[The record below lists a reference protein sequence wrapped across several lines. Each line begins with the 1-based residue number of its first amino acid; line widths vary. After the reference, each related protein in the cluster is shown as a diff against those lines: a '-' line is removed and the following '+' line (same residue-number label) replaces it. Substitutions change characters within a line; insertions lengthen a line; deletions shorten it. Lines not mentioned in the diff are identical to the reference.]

1 MTGSGEKLKR
11 GISVDAIQDYSI
23 RDILRRLAAYMYPY
37 RRIVVAAVL
46 LSFASSFLLVIRPY
60 LVRIVIDRF
69 FAQGNLDG
77 FKLFMAIFA
86 AVYVSRL
93 VVGYGLGY
101 LTGMIGQ
108 RVMHD
113 LRMDIFNH
121 VLSMDM
127 TFFDHN
133 RVGRLMTRITDDVS
147 TLNEL
152 YTSGAI
158 RIFNNTTI
166 LLGIVAVMFYM
177 DRQLAVVSM
186 SLVPLM
192 YLTGVLFAKRV
203 RAVYRNIRAGTARLN
218 AFLQESIQGMRI
230 IQIMRRTGWS
240 LKKFREYS
248 DNLQEH
254 KVRNVLY
261 YGLFFPIM
269 ELIGII
275 GIILIFLAGGYRVR
289 DMALDIGVL
298 VAFIRLVDMLFMPV
312 RELAENFNVM
322 LAAVSSSERIFT
334 LLDTETRI
342 MEPLKPEPLNPPVD
356 IVFEHVW
363 FAYEEKEWVLR
374 DVSFTVKPGEK
385 VAFVGPSGSG
395 KTTIISLLLR
405 FYDVDRGRILIGG
418 RDIRD
423 IPLHRLRR
431 LISHVGQEPFLFNR
445 SVANNI
451 HLGDDTVTSN
461 RIHEVLS
468 RMSVNAMF
476 TELENGLETGVREG
490 GSRLSQGQRQL
501 VSFSRA
507 LAADRDILVLDEATS
522 SVDTFTEILIQKA
535 VPVLMENRTSIVIAH
550 RLSTVR
556 NVDHIYVIARG
567 RIRETGSHREL
578 MELDG
583 IYARLSRMHNIE
595 G

>member
-11 GISVDAIQDYSI
+11 GISVDAIRDYTI
-23 RDILRRLAAYMYPY
+23 RDILGRLVAYMHPY
-37 RRIVVAAVL
+37 RRIVIAAIL

-77 FKLFMAIFA
+77 FNVFMGIFA

-177 DRQLAVVSM
+177 DWRLALVSL

-192 YLTGVLFAKRV
+192 YLTGVLFANRV

-230 IQIMRRTGWS
+230 IQIMRRTAWS
-240 LKKFREYS
+240 MRKFRGYS

-275 GIILIFLAGGYRVR
+275 GIILIFLAGGYRVK

-298 VAFIRLVDMLFMPV
+298 VAFIRLVDMMFMPV

-334 LLDTETRI
+334 LLDTESRI
-342 MEPLKPEPLNPPVD
+342 TEPLEPEPLNPPVD
-356 IVFEHVW
+356 IVFDHVW
-363 FAYEEKEWVLR
+363 FAYEENEWVLR

-405 FYDVDRGRILIGG
+405 FYEVDRGRILIGG

-423 IPLHRLRR
+423 IPIEGLRS

-445 SVANNI
+445 SVSDNI
-451 HLGDDTVTSN
+451 HLGNDTVSGD

-468 RMSVNAMF
+468 RMSVNDMF

-522 SVDTFTEILIQKA
+522 SVDTFTENLIQQA

-556 NVDHIYVIARG
+556 NVDRIYVIARG

>member
-1 MTGSGEKLKR
+1 MTMPNGKLKR
-11 GISVDAIQDYSI
+11 GISVDAIRDYSI
-23 RDILRRLAAYMYPY
+23 RDILGRLVAYMYPY
-37 RRIVVAAVL
+37 RRLVFAAII

-60 LVRIVIDRF
+60 LVRIVIDRYF
-69 FAQGNLDG
+69 TQQNLDG
-77 FKLFMAIFA
+77 FNSFMGIFA

-93 VVGYGLGY
+93 IVGYGLGY

-133 RVGRLMTRITDDVS
+133 RVGRLMTRITDDVN

-158 RIFNNTTI
+158 RIFNNTMI
-166 LLGIVAVMFYM
+166 LLGIVTVMFYM
-177 DRQLAVVSM
+177 DWRLTLVSM
-186 SLVPLM
+186 SVVPLM
-192 YLTGVLFAKRV
+192 YLTGVLFAGRV
-203 RAVYRNIRAGTARLN
+203 RAVYRNIRASTARLN

-230 IQIMRRTGWS
+230 IQIMRRTAWS
-240 LKKFREYS
+240 LRKFKGYS
-248 DNLQEH
+248 DNLQEY

-261 YGLFFPIM
+261 YGLFFPVM

-275 GIILIFLAGGYRVR
+275 GVILLFLAGGFRINE
-289 DMALDIGVL
+289 MALDIGVL
-298 VAFIRLVDMLFMPV
+298 VAFIRLIDMMFWPV

-334 LLDTETRI
+334 LLDTESRI
-342 MEPLKPEPLNPPVD
+342 MDPETPKPLSLPVD
-356 IVFEHVW
+356 IEFDHVW
-363 FAYEEKEWVLR
+363 FAYEENEWVLR

-405 FYDVDRGRILIGG
+405 FYDIDRGRILVDG
-418 RDIRD
+418 RNIRD
-423 IPLHRLRR
+423 IPLDELRN

-445 SVANNI
+445 SVADNI
-451 HLGDDTVTSN
+451 HLGDDTISGN

-468 RMSVNAMF
+468 RMSVDDMF
-476 TELENGLETGVREG
+476 TGLENGLETNVREG

-522 SVDTFTEILIQKA
+522 SVDTFTENLIQQA

-556 NVDHIYVIARG
+556 NVDRIYVIARG
-567 RIRETGSHREL
+567 RICETGNHREL

-583 IYARLSRMHNIE
+583 IYARLSRMHNLE